1 MLQLANLVSSLTSN
15 KGFQLLNPDSEA
27 SIYVPSTL
35 NTREMLKVKESVSLE
50 NGLERWIKWL
60 ELTKK

>member
-1 MLQLANLVSSLTSN
+1 LATLVSTLTSN

-27 SIYVPSTL
+27 SIYAPSTSK
-35 NTREMLKVKESVSLE
+35 TREMLKVRENVTLE
-50 NGLERWIKWL
+50 NGLERWIQWL